1 MNYIC
6 GQTARERVKERE
18 ERRRQRKGGDLQN
31 NLDKKEKREGEKNEG
46 EKNDGEK
53 ERRRTLFQGT
63 PERIL

>member
-1 MNYIC
+1 M
-6 GQTARERVKERE
+6 KERE

-31 NLDKKEKREGEKNEG
+31 NLDEKEIREG

>member
-1 MNYIC
+1 MDK
-6 GQTARERVKERE
+6 QLEKE
-18 ERRRQRKGGDLQN
+18 G
-31 NLDKKEKREGEKNEG
+31 KKEKRDGDREKEEICKIIWMKKEKREG

>member
-18 ERRRQRKGGDLQN
+18 ERRRQRKGGDLQY
-31 NLDKKEKREGEKNEG
+31 NLDKKEKREG

>member
-18 ERRRQRKGGDLQN
+18 ERGRQREGGDLQN
-31 NLDKKEKREGEKNEG
+31 NLDKKEKREG

>member
-31 NLDKKEKREGEKNEG
+31 NLDEKEIREG

>member
-18 ERRRQRKGGDLQN
+18 ERGRQREGGDLQN
-31 NLDKKEKREGEKNEG
+31 NLDKKEKREE

-53 ERRRTLFQGT
+53 ERRRTLFQGD

>member
-31 NLDKKEKREGEKNEG
+31 NLDKKEKREGEKN
-46 EKNDGEK
+46 DGEK

>member
-6 GQTARERVKERE
+6 GQTARERVRERE

-31 NLDKKEKREGEKNEG
+31 NLDKKEKREGEKN
-46 EKNDGEK
+46 DGEK